1 MFVPAAQL
9 LIAVGNHTDILRRQ
23 VMVNGEISE
32 APESRRCCVV
42 VSRQIFSYARLMAE
56 AVYVIGAGR
65 TDFKRNLKQ
74 AGQTLRHII
83 LEAAQAAIADAQI
96 DPGDIQSGVVG
107 SFASG
112 LFARQLHLGAFLTE
126 LDPKCRGLPTMHVE
140 AACASGSVAVL
151 TGAQQIMGGLHE
163 VVLVV
168 GAEQQKT
175 MPPIEGADV
184 LGAAGDYQ
192 VEKAIYG
199 DFMFPK
205 LFARIAQVYM
215 EKYDLTEAQLANVAV
230 KNFAHAR
237 KNPLAQMRDATL
249 TVEQAVTASEQNPRF
264 APPLKI
270 TDCSQIT
277 DGAAALVLCSERFVK
292 TLSTER
298 RAMRLLGYGH
308 TTDFLPLEKK
318 DVPEFSIARRAAAK
332 AYAMSGVKPTELH
345 GAEVH
350 DCFSISEIIAYE
362 ILGFAANGK
371 GTQLLERGA
380 TALPSARE
388 NFAAGSPAFMLPVN
402 AGGGLIGD
410 GHPVG
415 ATGVRQ
421 VVEAWLHLTNGAGA
435 RQIPGAKRFLT
446 FNMGGSVTTSV
457 VMIWGG

>member
-1 MFVPAAQL
+1 
-9 LIAVGNHTDILRRQ
+9 
-23 VMVNGEISE
+23 MVE
-32 APESRRCCVV
+32 P
-42 VSRQIFSYARLMAE
+42 
-56 AVYVIGAGR
+56 VYVIGAGR
-65 TDFKRNLKQ
+65 TDFKRNLKKE
-74 AGQTLRHII
+74 GKTLRQII
-83 LEAAQAAIADAQI
+83 LEAAQAAITDAQI
-96 DPGDIQSGVVG
+96 DPGDIQSGVVA

-112 LFARQLHLGAFLTE
+112 LFTRQLHLGAFLTE
-126 LDPKCRGLPTMHVE
+126 IDAKCRGLPTLHVE

-151 TGAQQIMGGLHE
+151 TAAQQIMAGLHE

-175 MPPIEGADV
+175 MPAVEGADV

-192 VEKAIYG
+192 IEKAIHG

-215 EKYDLTEAQLANVAV
+215 EKYGMTEKQLAKVAV

-237 KNPLAQMRDATL
+237 KNPLAQMRDAHLTL
-249 TVEQAVTASEQNPRF
+249 EQAATASEQNPRF
-264 APPLKI
+264 APPLKT

-277 DGAAALVLCSERFVK
+277 DGAAALVLCSERFLK
-292 TLSTER
+292 KLPANRQAT
-298 RAMRLLGYGH
+298 RLLGYGH
-308 TTDFLPLEKK
+308 TTDYLPLAKK
-318 DVPEFSIARRAAAK
+318 DVPEFSIARQAAAN
-332 AYAMSGVKPTELH
+332 AYSMSGVEPSELH

-362 ILGFAANGK
+362 ILGFAENGK
-371 GTQLLERGA
+371 GAQLLESGA
-380 TALPSARE
+380 TTLPLARSE
-388 NFAAGSPAFMLPVN
+388 FSTGSPPFTLPVN

-421 VVEAWLHLTNGAGA
+421 VAEAWLQLTNRAGE

-457 VMIWGG
+457 VMIWGT

>member
-1 MFVPAAQL
+1 
-9 LIAVGNHTDILRRQ
+9 
-23 VMVNGEISE
+23 
-32 APESRRCCVV
+32 
-42 VSRQIFSYARLMAE
+42 MAE
-56 AVYVIGAGR
+56 PVYVIGAGR
-65 TDFKRNLKQ
+65 TDFKRNFKKEGKTIR
-74 AGQTLRHII
+74 AMI
-83 LEAAQAAIADAQI
+83 LEAAQGAIADAQI
-96 DPGDIQSGVVG
+96 DPGEIQSGVVA

-112 LFARQLHLGAFLTE
+112 LFVRQLHLGAFLTE
-126 LDPKCRGLPTMHVE
+126 IDPKCHGLPTLHVE

-151 TGAQQIMGGLHE
+151 TGAQQIMGGLHD

-175 MPPIEGADV
+175 MPAVEGADV

-215 EKYDLTEAQLANVAV
+215 EKYGVTERQLAKVAV

-264 APPLKI
+264 APPLKT

-277 DGAAALVLCSERFVK
+277 DGAAALILCSERFITK
-292 TLSTER
+292 LAARR
-298 RAMRLLGYGH
+298 RAIRLLGYGH
-308 TTDFLPLEKK
+308 TTDYLPLEKK
-318 DVPEFSIARRAAAK
+318 DVPEFAIARRAAAK
-332 AYAMSGVKPTELH
+332 AYSMAGLKPSELH

-362 ILGFAANGK
+362 ILGFAESGNGAR
-371 GTQLLERGA
+371 LLETGA
-380 TALPSARE
+380 TALPSVRSD
-388 NFAAGSPAFMLPVN
+388 FATGPPPFTLPVN

-421 VVEAWLHLTNGAGA
+421 VAEAWLQLTNRAGE

-457 VMIWGG
+457 VMIWGA